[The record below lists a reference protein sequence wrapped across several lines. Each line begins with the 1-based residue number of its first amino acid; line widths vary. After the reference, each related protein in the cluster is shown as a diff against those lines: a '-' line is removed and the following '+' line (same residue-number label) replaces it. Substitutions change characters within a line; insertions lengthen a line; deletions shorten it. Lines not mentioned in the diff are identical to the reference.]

1 MPTQTQQSDLTKL
14 CRSASEKLSLLKKK
28 RESVSVLRTN
38 ALKTRGNWRFGSL
51 ISTDFHLTMS
61 NLPKGPKTSSL
72 ADRLMCN
79 SIIENHKKKSQLA
92 AMRPLRR
99 ILLILLP
106 NSQEE
111 NSIRGNTASK
121 INTSHIEIGRWRAT
135 LKARKRGKVKSGG
148 RKDKA

>member
-1 MPTQTQQSDLTKL
+1 
-14 CRSASEKLSLLKKK
+14 
-28 RESVSVLRTN
+28 
-38 ALKTRGNWRFGSL
+38 
-51 ISTDFHLTMS
+51 
-61 NLPKGPKTSSL
+61 
-72 ADRLMCN
+72 MCN

-99 ILLILLP
+99 ILSILLP